1 MFSEQI
7 KFRRSERLWQPF
19 ITKAMRDTLVGKF
32 AKQIENKFNLD
43 QFCDMMTAE
52 SVVDLDR
59 AFFAP
64 YNGFTGLL
72 DYYSNM

>member
-1 MFSEQI
+1 
-7 KFRRSERLWQPF
+7 
-19 ITKAMRDTLVGKF
+19 MRDTLVGKF

-43 QFCDMMTAE
+43 QFYDMMTAE
-52 SVVDLDR
+52 SLVDLDR